1 MHKSYDTT
9 VTTRVPESNDSPFC
23 PKCGSPLRLIRVEP
37 VPGCEKHTL
46 KCSRCEREETV
57 LVTPPARDG
66 L

>member
-1 MHKSYDTT
+1 MYPSYDPASAA
-9 VTTRVPESNDSPFC
+9 RLPEPNDSPCC

-66 L
+66 I